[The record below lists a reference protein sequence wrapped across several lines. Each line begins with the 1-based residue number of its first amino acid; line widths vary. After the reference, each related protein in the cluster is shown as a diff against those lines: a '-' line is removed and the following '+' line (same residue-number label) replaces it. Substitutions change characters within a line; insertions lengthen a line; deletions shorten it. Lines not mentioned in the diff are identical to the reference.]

1 MFNDRHLFSIVW
13 KNQSYIFNN
22 MEDANKFIKSLQKT
36 LQFIAHCLHFTQQNK
51 RIEMHQIIAM

>member
-1 MFNDRHLFSIVW
+1 MFNDRHLYSIIW
-13 KNQSYIFNN
+13 QNQSYIFHN
-22 MEDANKFIKSLQKT
+22 MEEANKFIKSLPKT